1 MDPEAY
7 FAPIKLPAMKCS
19 SLRLVEQDGRG
30 FPGSP
35 AGYRI
40 AGYVEDVESLRC
52 HLDVDRLML
61 YGNSHGG
68 TVALAYACV
77 YPERVARLVISNAA
91 ARVDASFEE
100 AVAEARRRFAETVP
114 DAVERLAAADEAD
127 AALDRELSTAES
139 QRAFRTAMVCSVARE
154 GPAETAY
161 LDRLCSAPTN
171 DEAAGAMY
179 AEMLEG
185 LDLLERADA
194 VTAPALVIAGESDVV
209 VPPAAARLIAD
220 SLPNA
225 RYIEFAGVGH
235 FRWGRGQ
242 RPVPRNG
249 VRVPQP
255 TAPAG
260 GPARARRAPPLC
272 QRPARRSPSR
282 NQ

>member
-7 FAPIKLPAMKCS
+7 FAPIKLPGYEMLVFAPRGTGRS
-19 SLRLVEQDGRG
+19 S

-68 TVALAYACV
+68 TVALAYACA

-114 DAVERLAAADEAD
+114 DGVERLAAADEAD
-127 AALDRELSTAES
+127 AALDRGLSRAVS
-139 QRAFRTAMVCSVARE
+139 QRAFRTAMACSVARE

-171 DEAAGAMY
+171 HEAAEAMY

-185 LDLLERADA
+185 LDVLERADA

-235 FRWGRGQ
+235 F
-242 RPVPRNG
+242 VG
-249 VRVPQP
+249 VEASEQF
-255 TAPAG
+255 
-260 GPARARRAPPLC
+260 RAAVCEFLSQPPL
-272 QRPARRSPSR
+272 RAGEVA
-282 NQ
+282 